1 MTVEIK
7 VPTLGESVTE
17 ATVIQWFKAAGES
30 IATDEMLLELE
41 TDKVTLEIPSPAG
54 GRLAEIR
61 VEAGDNVEV
70 GAILGLI
77 EEGAA
82 GTSPAPAKKA
92 EPAPEPAPVSEVPAA
107 AAQHSLAPAVRK
119 LVAEH
124 NLDPAVIP
132 ATGKDGRI
140 TKGDVLKVIEGAPEE
155 AKAETT
161 PEPASRAGAG
171 DPAEAHVHRH
181 PPSRIYI
188 A

>member
-17 ATVIQWFKAAGES
+17 ATVIQWFKSAGEA

-41 TDKVTLEIPSPAG
+41 TDKVTLEVPAPAG

-61 VEAGDNVEV
+61 FEAGDNVEV

-82 GTSPAPAKKA
+82 GDAPKPAKKKA
-92 EPAPEPAPVSEVPAA
+92 EPQPEPEVPAGA
-107 AAQHSLAPAVRK
+107 ALHSLSPAVRK
-119 LVAEH
+119 LVDE
-124 NLDPAVIP
+124 NKLDPASIP

-140 TKGDVLKVIEGAPEE
+140 TKGDVLKAIEGKAAPET
-155 AKAETT
+155 A
-161 PEPASRAGAG
+161 PAPVAAPAP
-171 DPAEAHVHRH
+171 DPT
-181 PPSRIYI
+181 SGG
-188 A
+188 

>member
-41 TDKVTLEIPSPAG
+41 TDKVTLEVPSPAG

-77 EEGAA
+77 EEGVA
-82 GTSPAPAKKA
+82 GEQPAKPA
-92 EPAPEPAPVSEVPAA
+92 QATAAAPEPEVPAA
-107 AAQHSLAPAVRK
+107 AAVHSLSPAVRK
-119 LVAEH
+119 LVAD
-124 NLDPAVIP
+124 NDLDPAAIP

-140 TKGDVLKVIEGAPEE
+140 TKGDVLKVIEGA
-155 AKAETT
+155 AAA
-161 PEPASRAGAG
+161 ASLV
-171 DPAEAHVHRH
+171 P
-181 PPSRIYI
+181 
-188 A
+188 